1 MPIALNTV
9 LTVRRLIGYAS
20 VTGRRGRPVFAGAV
34 LAARRLAASAALA
47 ALALFG
53 PAASARAQSDAELW
67 EKLKIFSQILDEV
80 NKKFVERPKGDE
92 LVYGAIRGM
101 LGSLDPHSAFLT
113 PEEMKDF
120 EQETQGSFTGV
131 GIEISQRD
139 GVLTV
144 VSPIE
149 GTPAYRAGLQAG
161 DSIIKIDGRATKDM
175 SLTEAIKLIRGAK
188 GTRVV
193 LTISREKTKSL
204 HTIPVTR
211 DLIPIRSVRAQTL
224 EPGYGYLRISIFQ
237 NDTYESVRKALN
249 EFTGLKGLILDLR
262 NNPGGLLEQS
272 VKISGLFVGPELV
285 VETRG
290 RLEDQN
296 DRHVSDSEMALPA
309 DCPLVVLINEG
320 SASASEIVAG
330 ALQDHKRALLVGVQ
344 SFGKGS
350 VQTVLTMPD
359 GSGLR
364 LTTARYYT
372 PAGRAIQADGLT
384 PDVTVQ
390 GRQTREGVLREKD
403 LERHLAGI
411 NEKREGQ
418 APEPREAAADDEADL
433 SDPGRP
439 LSELPLAERL
449 KFDPQLA
456 QALTLLKENKGKVAS
471 KK

>member
-1 MPIALNTV
+1 MPIVLNTV
-9 LTVRRLIGYAS
+9 LAVRRLIGLAS
-20 VTGRRGRPVFAGAV
+20 FTGRRGRPILAGAA
-34 LAARRLAASAALA
+34 LAARRLAAAAALA
-47 ALALFG
+47 ALALAW
-53 PAASARAQSDAELW
+53 PAAPARAESEPELW
-67 EKLKIFSQILDEV
+67 EKLRIFSQVLNEV
-80 NKKFVERPKGDE
+80 NKKFVEKPKGDE
-92 LVYGAIRGM
+92 LIYGAIRGM

-113 PEEMKDF
+113 PEELKDF
-120 EQETQGSFTGV
+120 EQETRGSFDGV

-161 DSIIKIDGRATKDM
+161 DNIIKIDGRATKDM
-175 SLTEAIKLIRGAK
+175 TTNEAVKLIRGAK

-193 LTISREKTKSL
+193 LTISREKTKSI

-211 DLIPIRSVRAQTL
+211 DRIPIRSVRSQEL
-224 EPGYGYLRISIFQ
+224 EPGYGYLRIIHFQ
-237 NDTYESVRKALN
+237 SDTYEAARVALN
-249 EFTGLKGLILDLR
+249 DFTDLKGLILDLR

-272 VKISGLFVGPELV
+272 VRISGLFVGPELV

-296 DRHVSDSEMALPA
+296 DRYVSDSEMVLPA

-330 ALQDHKRALLVGVQ
+330 ALQDHKRALLVGAQ

-350 VQTVLTMPD
+350 VQTVLPLPD

-372 PAGRAIQADGLT
+372 PSGRSIQAEGIT
-384 PDVTVQ
+384 PDVTAP
-390 GRQTREGVLREKD
+390 GRLPREGVLREKD

-411 NEKREGQ
+411 NEKSEGK
-418 APEPREAAADDEADL
+418 APEPQEAAADEESDL
-433 SDPGRP
+433 ADPGRP

-456 QALTLLKENKGKVAS
+456 QALTLLKENKGKVAA